1 MEVSRADYIA
11 LLYAK
16 RENGRVK
23 MITGVGKCGK
33 SYLLLTLFR
42 RHLLEKNIP
51 EDHIIS
57 LALDDS
63 ANNKY
68 LDAKELYD
76 YIAGQIKENEHYYIL
91 LDEIHLV
98 KGFEDV
104 LNNLMHLPGA
114 DIYITGSSSEILSRD
129 IITDYNANGDEI
141 RVYPFSFAEFYS
153 VVGGDKQE
161 ALDMYCRYGGIPQV
175 LQMQTSEEKENFL
188 KSLFDQVYFR
198 DVVINS
204 DDMPIENEI
213 GKIANIIASSIGTST
228 STPKI
233 FRTLVPASKKMDL
246 SYRVDSY
253 IDYLKDICLIN
264 AVRRYDII
272 CHKYKYTPQFKYYF
286 VDMGLRN
293 ACLNFSQ
300 QGESGIME
308 NVIYNELL
316 RRRFSVDS
324 GELNLY
330 TKLKHPRIKL
340 LKIDFM
346 AYNGSSHYYIQAALE
361 LDTPEKIRQEEE
373 PFLKII
379 KDPYKKII
387 IQKSS
392 VTPWHDERGVLI
404 IGLMDFLLHPE
415 CLEW

>member
-11 LLYAK
+11 LLYTR
-16 RENGRVK
+16 RENGHVK
-23 MITGVGKCGK
+23 MITGVRKCGK

-76 YIAGQIKENEHYYIL
+76 YISGRMQENEHYYIL

-104 LNNLMHLPGA
+104 LNNLMHVPGA
-114 DIYITGSSSEILSRD
+114 DIYITGNSSEILSRD

-153 VVGGDKQE
+153 VVGGDKQD
-161 ALDMYCRYGGIPQV
+161 ALDMYCRYGGMPQV

-188 KSLFDQVYFR
+188 KGLFDQEYFR

-204 DDMPIENEI
+204 GDMPIENEI

-228 STPKI
+228 CTHKI
-233 FRTLVPASKKMDL
+233 FRTLVPGRKKIDL

-253 IDYLKDICLIN
+253 IDYLKNICLIDE
-264 AVRRYDII
+264 VHRYDLLLY
-272 CHKYKYTPQFKYYF
+272 KYKHDTHFKYYF
-286 VDMGLRN
+286 ADTGLRN
-293 ACLNFSQ
+293 ACINFSQ

-316 RRRFSVDS
+316 RRRFSVNIGVS
-324 GELNLY
+324 SVY
-330 TKLKHPRIKL
+330 TKLKYPEIKRSE
-340 LKIDFM
+340 IDFM
-346 AYNGSSHYYIQAALE
+346 ACQGCSRYYIQAALE
-361 LDTPEKIRQEEE
+361 LDTPEKIRHEEE
-373 PFLKII
+373 PFIKII

-404 IGLMDFLLHPE
+404 IGLIDFLLHPE